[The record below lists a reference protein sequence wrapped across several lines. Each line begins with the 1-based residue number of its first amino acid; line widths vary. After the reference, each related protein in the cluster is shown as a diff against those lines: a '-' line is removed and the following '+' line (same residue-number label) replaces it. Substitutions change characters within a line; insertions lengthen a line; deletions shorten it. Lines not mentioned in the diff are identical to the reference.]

1 MEAILS
7 IADKHN
13 LFVIEDTAQAIG
25 DEYRFSNRE
34 EKKAGCMGYVGC
46 TSLFPSKNL
55 ECYGDGGAMYTEDDE
70 LAKKLRMIAN
80 HGQ

>member
-46 TSLFPSKNL
+46 TSLFHQRILNVMVM
-55 ECYGDGGAMYTEDDE
+55 E
-70 LAKKLRMIAN
+70 KLCTPMIIKLLKS
-80 HGQ
+80 